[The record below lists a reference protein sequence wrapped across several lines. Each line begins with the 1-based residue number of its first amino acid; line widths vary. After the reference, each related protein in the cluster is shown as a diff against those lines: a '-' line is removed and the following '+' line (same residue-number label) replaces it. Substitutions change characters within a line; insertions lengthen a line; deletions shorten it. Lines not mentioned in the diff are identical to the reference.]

1 MSHKGSANTA
11 YAWSEFASEPE
22 SITGSSP
29 QGAAVNASPSAVTKV
44 ATLVGGGDDLKGL
57 LAFPSEVADDAPNA
71 LQPDTTTVVTTAAVT
86 ESTTRQAAAA
96 RWIPPVVAAFVFGAV
111 SVLVTMQVL
120 ERRSSD
126 ATARVDAPLV
136 SDGISGS
143 LLAAMSRIQMRPPAA
158 LVTRRAPVRT
168 AVPSAAD
175 ATIPIAMPDGVVTTF
190 RAPEPL
196 MTLPGSDI
204 EGTAKDEQA
213 VRRKIRSYEEAY
225 QGVELRNCSV
235 IVVGEQA
242 TAECRGA
249 LAQAPSPENPAPV
262 PSEYQWVF
270 RLRRD
275 GSAWKIEEI
284 SRSSAVERQR

>member
-1 MSHKGSANTA
+1 MCRKQRSR
-11 YAWSEFASEPE
+11 
-22 SITGSSP
+22 I
-29 QGAAVNASPSAVTKV
+29 
-44 ATLVGGGDDLKGL
+44 
-57 LAFPSEVADDAPNA
+57 
-71 LQPDTTTVVTTAAVT
+71 TTVVTTAAKR
-86 ESTTRQAAAA
+86 ESLTWQMAAA
-96 RWIPPVVAAFVFGAV
+96 RWILPVIAAFVFGVV

-120 ERRSSD
+120 ERPSSD
-126 ATARVDAPLV
+126 AVPARVDAPIV

-143 LLAAMSRIQMRPPAA
+143 LLAAMDRIQMRPPAA
-158 LVTRRAPVRT
+158 LVTRRAPVRM
-168 AVPSAAD
+168 AAPSAAD
-175 ATIPIAMPDGVVTTF
+175 PTIPIATPDVVVTTF

-204 EGTAKDEQA
+204 GGAAKEEQA

-225 QGVELRNCSV
+225 QGVGLRNCSV

-242 TAECRGA
+242 TAECRGT

-275 GSAWKIEEI
+275 SSAWKIEEI
-284 SRSSAVERQR
+284 SRSSVVETQR

>member
-1 MSHKGSANTA
+1 M
-11 YAWSEFASEPE
+11 
-22 SITGSSP
+22 
-29 QGAAVNASPSAVTKV
+29 
-44 ATLVGGGDDLKGL
+44 
-57 LAFPSEVADDAPNA
+57 
-71 LQPDTTTVVTTAAVT
+71 
-86 ESTTRQAAAA
+86 AAA
-96 RWIPPVVAAFVFGAV
+96 RWVLPVIAAFIFGVV

-120 ERRSSD
+120 ERPSSD
-126 ATARVDAPLV
+126 AVPARVDAPIV

-143 LLAAMSRIQMRPPAA
+143 LLAAMDQIQMRPAAA

-168 AVPSAAD
+168 AAPSAAD
-175 ATIPIAMPDGVVTTF
+175 PTIPIATPDVVVSTF

-204 EGTAKDEQA
+204 GGAAKEEQA

-225 QGVELRNCSV
+225 QGVGLRNCSV

-242 TAECRGA
+242 TAECRGT
-249 LAQAPSPENPAPV
+249 LAQASSPESPAPV

-275 GSAWKIEEI
+275 SSAWKIEEI
-284 SRSSAVERQR
+284 SRSSVVETQR